1 LKLPVIRVRQAP
13 DQARG
18 WMMAERKINPV
29 LKQVLELGPTVVF
42 FLIYMWI
49 KDESFVFHG
58 VTYSGF
64 IVAALVLVPL
74 LLASIAALWWLTGS
88 LSRMQIFVAVMVLF
102 FGGLT
107 AWFNDE
113 RFFKMKTTI
122 VYSFFAILL
131 GGGLLRGTSLLQ
143 YVMGEAIAMKPEGW
157 MILTR
162 RLALMFAGLAALN
175 EVIWRT
181 QSTELWVKI
190 ETFAMPGALFLFLMI
205 QFSLLNRYLIEPDD
219 DKS

>member
-1 LKLPVIRVRQAP
+1 
-13 DQARG
+13 
-18 WMMAERKINPV
+18 MAERKINPV
-29 LKQVLELGPTVVF
+29 LKQVLELGPTLVF
-42 FLIYMWI
+42 FAVYMWI
-49 KDESFVFHG
+49 KDESFAFNG

-88 LSRMQIFVAVMVLF
+88 LSRMQIFVAAMVVF

-113 RFFKMKTTI
+113 SFFKMKTTI
-122 VYSFFAILL
+122 VYGSFALIL
-131 GGGLLRGTSLLQ
+131 GVGLLRGTSLLQ
-143 YVMGEAIAMKPEGW
+143 WVMAEALPMKPEGW

-162 RLALMFAGLAALN
+162 RLAMMFAGLAIAN

-181 QSTELWVKI
+181 QSTELWVKL
-190 ETFAMPGALFLFLMI
+190 ETFAMPAVLFLFLMVQI
-205 QFSLLNRYLIEPDD
+205 TMLNRYVIQPDD